1 MAKRKQ
7 QSLDIDV
14 KGLSTE
20 QILNMDVNEINSM
33 NYRTIRAL
41 ASRLVSSMN
50 KRIRSLS
57 KKAPNSLALNSLPEG
72 YQFSTKGMNR
82 NQIRSL
88 IGKMQSFG
96 KMKTSTVTG
105 WKEYRTNIEKKLGG
119 RLSDLSMGESEF
131 WKLYREV
138 KESNNAL
145 YQIFDSDKILKEV
158 YDVVVDDPEN
168 PMSRIQETL
177 DNLYD
182 VEMGNFTE
190 DDLWGDED
198 EEDYF

>member
-50 KRIRSLS
+50 KRIRSLT
-57 KKAPNSLALNSLPEG
+57 KKAPNSLALNSLPQG
-72 YQFSTKGMNR
+72 HQFSTKGMNR

-88 IGKMQSFG
+88 IGEMQSFG

-131 WKLYREV
+131 WKLYREI

-158 YDVVVDDPEN
+158 YDVVVDDPED